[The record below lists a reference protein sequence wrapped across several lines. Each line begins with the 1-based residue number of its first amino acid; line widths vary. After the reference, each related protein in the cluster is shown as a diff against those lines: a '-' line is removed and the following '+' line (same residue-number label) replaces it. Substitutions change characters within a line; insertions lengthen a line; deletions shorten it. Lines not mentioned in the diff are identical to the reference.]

1 MVMSDYCE
9 AQVGKYSG
17 MQRTYTSFSYVM
29 GPFCF
34 KTILG
39 TELLGAMMG

>member
-9 AQVGKYSG
+9 GQAGKYSG
-17 MQRTYTSFSYVM
+17 MQRTCTSFSSVM

-39 TELLGAMMG
+39 TELLGATMG